1 GRPERTGRGGL
12 SSGALHEFSPRVLFL
27 SVEPPPD
34 SRFDF
39 VIEDYPPGIPTPD
52 PAYLAGT
59 PEEPDP
65 ALLTGGDS
73 TVVEDGTP
81 LVSPD
86 IGIQGRTCSRLRYD
100 AGPVASNLT
109 CFMPWSKTWDYP
121 EGVPTPDPAY
131 LTQTNVD
138 PVGWLI
144 ILPTPSG
151 LPRRR
156 ANAGSGLPKRAAARV
171 RVANEAQRRGRPR
184 PTDELPDEE
193 AYAPADATAGP
204 AQDEPADPGADDR
217 CARGAG
223 VPPPEADGPGDTRG
237 HPLHVA
243 HRPPAAEDGY
253 GNIIELAPV
262 SPPAR
267 PRPKVVPVKTTPPP
281 APEPVPEPEVEVLPA
296 APDQYTFYR
305 PPNPEQEPGDG
316 TGDESYAGYN
326 GPNGFTIER
335 PENLDPTPAPVPN
348 PPQVPQFPG
357 VVPQIPQYVI
367 PQQPCGCCCCQCGA
381 GLGGGYAAGMVGGY
395 PLPGGML
402 PMTAGQGMLP
412 QTGMLPMTGPND
424 PNAPQVTVVEPPK
437 PACPWTCQI
446 DENVPTRGESN
457 EDDAL
462 YEIFYTNPLN
472 CCGTIVEIGAGNG
485 FQHSVSYFFE
495 QGMNWTAYLTE
506 ADPQLHGQ
514 MISNRPRNKGFIRKG
529 AYCKDGPELFFD
541 EESRTFKSQTSGD
554 FTSEKMGDFVVELE
568 TPTVPCI
575 RLDRDVVAGLDHV
588 NVFIINVP
596 GDPWAVIR
604 TMDWDVM
611 VDIWVLRMDDGSNV
625 YHDTARASLR
635 LHDYVPAAWDIKLW
649 CDTPS
654 PDDCKENEVWLR
666 KGFNPIH
673 KEYLS
678 MNRHLLRGS
687 GTP

>member
-1 GRPERTGRGGL
+1 VAPPGTPGGPPTTG
-12 SSGALHEFSPRVLFL
+12 SPAGVDKGSPTNLIL
-27 SVEPPPD
+27 KWN
-34 SRFDF
+34 
-39 VIEDYPPGIPTPD
+39 YPPGIPTPD

-59 PEEPDP
+59 PEEVTWGYPPGIPTPDP

-81 LVSPD
+81 L
-86 IGIQGRTCSRLRYD
+86 
-100 AGPVASNLT
+100 
-109 CFMPWSKTWDYP
+109 TWDYP

-138 PVGWLI
+138 PVGWGYPEGEPTPDPVFLNGLPPVSESPTRRNVEVGLVPPTNYPTRKPTP
-144 ILPTPSG
+144 LPTPPPVQ
-151 LPRRR
+151 LKM
-156 ANAGSGLPKRAAARV
+156 NLQTQ
-171 RVANEAQRRGRPR
+171 E
-184 PTDELPDEE
+184 PTT
-193 AYAPADATAGP
+193 AAPAAP
-204 AQDEPADPGADDR
+204 ASRRPKQTVPEIPADTPSTSPI
-217 CARGAG
+217 
-223 VPPPEADGPGDTRG
+223 V
-237 HPLHVA
+237 
-243 HRPPAAEDGY
+243 PPAAEDGY